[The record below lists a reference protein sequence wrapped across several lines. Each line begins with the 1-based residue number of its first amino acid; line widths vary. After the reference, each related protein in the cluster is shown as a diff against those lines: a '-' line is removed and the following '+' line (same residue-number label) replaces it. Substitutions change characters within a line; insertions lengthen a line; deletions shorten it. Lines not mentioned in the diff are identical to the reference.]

1 MYADTGFTV
10 TLTNGE
16 CMAHDTVFIHV
27 NPLPELSLSASANH
41 VQVGEQVNL
50 EAITDGVSLLWSPS
64 NYLSC
69 ITCPQTVSTPMD
81 SVTYLVAAFSVD
93 GCRATDT
100 ISIAVDILCDQFFVP
115 NLFSPNGDGNN
126 DSFCFYGT
134 DCIEKFHVQ
143 IFDRWGNKVFDSE
156 DRDVC
161 WDGSYKSKLMDP
173 GVYVYKVEAYTYQK
187 KILNRNGNV
196 TLIR

>member
-1 MYADTGFTV
+1 M
-10 TLTNGE
+10 
-16 CMAHDTVFIHV
+16 
-27 NPLPELSLSASANH
+27 
-41 VQVGEQVNL
+41 
-50 EAITDGVSLLWSPS
+50 
-64 NYLSC
+64 
-69 ITCPQTVSTPMD
+69 
-81 SVTYLVAAFSVD
+81 
-93 GCRATDT
+93 
-100 ISIAVDILCDQFFVP
+100 LCDQFFVP

-173 GVYVYKVEAYTYQK
+173 GVYVYKVEAFTYQK